1 MRNVREGHRVGGA
14 RGQRWRLGL
23 GPWAR
28 NLGSGAGPRKGTRSP
43 REGPGSRA
51 GVSVPRSARSAG
63 SERAGR
69 EAELAGRVGSRRGTQ
84 NPQEERG
91 LLGRDAGSQ
100 EGTRRRGG
108 GDAGWPHPGR
118 GRGSASPASD
128 VVVVHVPANVPQDHV
143 EDEQHSQ
150 EEQSHE
156 DGLGHRGYH
165 SPRGPAKGA
174 PRGPEERRRPERR
187 GCHLPAW
194 RGARTGRKVLGP
206 AFAAAPAHCRERL
219 GLRACGGDLAET
231 RGLPLPWGCGG
242 EALPLAGRN
251 PRRLGLRETRQ
262 ALRAPPRPGVD
273 PGGVPW
279 RTPDWGRGRGEGPSS
294 VLPRASLND
303 DPTRVSSPS
312 GKDIP
317 GRSQASRS
325 PRPPLPVTAR

>member
-1 MRNVREGHRVGGA
+1 M
-14 RGQRWRLGL
+14 
-23 GPWAR
+23 
-28 NLGSGAGPRKGTRSP
+28 
-43 REGPGSRA
+43 PGSRFQEA
-51 GVSVPRSARSAG
+51 PEARGPSGRGGRRNWQGGWGPGEEHRIPRRSAG
-63 SERAGR
+63 SW
-69 EAELAGRVGSRRGTQ
+69 
-84 NPQEERG
+84 
-91 LLGRDAGSQ
+91 
-100 EGTRRRGG
+100 EGTRVPRKELGVAGVATRG

-262 ALRAPPRPGVD
+262 ALRAPPPPRSGPGRGPLED
-273 PGGVPW
+273 PRLGTGEGRGALLCAPQGVPE
-279 RTPDWGRGRGEGPSS
+279 R
-294 VLPRASLND
+294 
-303 DPTRVSSPS
+303 
-312 GKDIP
+312 
-317 GRSQASRS
+317 
-325 PRPPLPVTAR
+325 RPHSCL